1 MPCGLLLPA
10 QGGDA
15 TVRHNRIVTLLASL
29 CLAMLLTGNARAED
43 AATLTITADSAEIRG
58 GGAPV
63 SVVFT
68 FHVAPPAGQEIGVFS
83 IRLLPTEG
91 MTLSDEDVW
100 VNETL
105 AYSNFNR
112 SGVFRTFEYTP
123 QSRFFAAVGSS
134 PGQRMKE
141 AADVLQVTATIPGG
155 VYGSFTMDAEF
166 IAAPDGSGVSF
177 TPVVHTATVTVTS
190 PGGTST
196 PPATTPPDAAP
207 GNAAP
212 GTTAPGTTA
221 PGNAVSGTTSP
232 VEAAPGD
239 NQVTFDAAPADATV
253 QESAPAA
260 NGAPGGGETE
270 PGGEDAPVLIAP
282 RRATTWP
289 LWAALALAAAAVA
302 VQVLHPGGW
311 GALLRRKN
319 DNKQSDTEGEG
330 KQ

>member
-1 MPCGLLLPA
+1 M
-10 QGGDA
+10 
-15 TVRHNRIVTLLASL
+15 RHNRIGTLLASL

-196 PPATTPPDAAP
+196 PPATTPPDTAP
-207 GNAAP
+207 GNA
-212 GTTAPGTTA
+212 A
-221 PGNAVSGTTSP
+221 PGNAVSGTTP
-232 VEAAPGD
+232 PAEAAPGD
-239 NQVTFDAAPADATV
+239 NQVTFDAAPADAAG

-260 NGAPGGGETE
+260 DGAPGGGETE
-270 PGGEDAPVLIAP
+270 PDGEDAPVLIAR

-302 VQVLHPGGW
+302 VQLLHPGGW

-319 DNKQSDTEGEG
+319 DNEQSDTEGEG

>member
-1 MPCGLLLPA
+1 M
-10 QGGDA
+10 
-15 TVRHNRIVTLLASL
+15 RHNRIVTLLASL
-29 CLAMLLTGNARAED
+29 CLAVLLTGNARAED

-58 GGAPV
+58 GSGPV
-63 SVVFT
+63 SVAFT
-68 FHVAPPAGQEIGVFS
+68 FHVAPPAGGEIGVFS

-91 MTLSDEDVW
+91 MTISDEGVW

-177 TPVVHTATVTVTS
+177 TPVVHTATVTVTC
-190 PGGTST
+190 PGGTSI

-207 GNAAP
+207 GNAVP
-212 GTTAPGTTA
+212 GNA
-221 PGNAVSGTTSP
+221 PGNAVSGTTP
-232 VEAAPGD
+232 PAEAAPGD
-239 NQVTFDAAPADATV
+239 NQVTFDAAPADAAG

-260 NGAPGGGETE
+260 DGAPGGGETE

-302 VQVLHPGGW
+302 VQLLHPGGW
-311 GALLRRKN
+311 GALLRPKR
-319 DNKQSDTEGEG
+319 DNKPADIEHEG

>member
-112 SGVFRTFEYTP
+112 SGVFQTFEYTP
-123 QSRFFAAVGSS
+123 ESRFFAAVGSS
-134 PGQRMKE
+134 PGKRMKE

-166 IAAPDGSGVSF
+166 IAAPDGSGESF
-177 TPVVHTATVTVTS
+177 TPVVQPARVTVIG

-196 PPATTPPDAAP
+196 QPVPTPPDAAP
-207 GNAAP
+207 SPGN
-212 GTTAPGTTA
+212 TAPGTT
-221 PGNAVSGTTSP
+221 PP
-232 VEAAPGD
+232 AAASQGD
-239 NQVTFDAAPADATV
+239 NAASFGDAPADNAAGQGTAPA
-253 QESAPAA
+253 ESALPGGAET
-260 NGAPGGGETE
+260 APGAAASDPGGETL
-270 PGGEDAPVLIAP
+270 PGQALIAP
-282 RRATTWP
+282 RRSTTWP
-289 LWAALALAAAAVA
+289 LWVALALAAAAVA

-311 GALLRRKN
+311 GALLGRSSKKN
-319 DNKQSDTEGEG
+319 NENHIEGEG